1 MNDSIISEVNHT
13 LDFFFNYYCTKE
25 KYLFIAGA
33 VHIFLKKDPIK
44 AREEKMSGM
53 AIGMFEMQNANA
65 CHIAAT

>member
-1 MNDSIISEVNHT
+1 M
-13 LDFFFNYYCTKE
+13 YKG
-25 KYLFIAGA
+25 KLFITGA

-65 CHIAAT
+65 CHIAATWQI